1 MPDYAGISMKIHTPF
16 ALQGLPE
23 IAPTDEIS
31 HRSPATQFVD
41 ESRCCVSVFVPV
53 MPQAQFWI
61 SYNVEEPPTEPEG
74 IFYVFKLLVN
84 GQPLVTW
91 CCGEK
96 EGWRGK
102 TMFSLYDAEQDDAA
116 GGAGMQKM
124 CFHFSKPDEDGVGE
138 QAPEFTGEQ
147 ERCIEVKIC
156 RANLRIRVPRDLPK
170 FKGLP
175 DLPGFELRTGGITK
189 RGNPRTFY
197 KFGLLDPFDS
207 PRATFR
213 FYCRTVDEF
222 EALNLKTEQLDIKQ
236 PEPLCQAS
244 PVSIRSEASDK
255 HWMPPSRIPIIKLER
270 TPSISD
276 SYFSYPNRAPGKKK
290 KKKKRVSTNG
300 DGSPQKIHCEDSP
313 QPSPERQRPLGPR
326 RIISRGTTGPWV
338 PPMPNAPVLPPPVPK
353 HADIWQFGPVT
364 ETTTEDIELVHVE
377 MDQEPVGNPKR
388 LSIPPSMVL
397 RPIIAH
403 GPLDAS
409 PQKTD
414 VGPEAVSHKDKA
426 LPPSPRRR
434 ARTETGGLMKCV
446 LANSIA
452 RRRNLTSPET
462 RRGSDAQV

>member
-23 IAPTDEIS
+23 IAPATDHS
-31 HRSPATQFVD
+31 SANQLVD
-41 ESRCCVSVFVPV
+41 ESRCRVSVFVPV
-53 MPQAQFWI
+53 MPQAHFWI
-61 SYNVEEPPTEPEG
+61 SYRVEELPTEPEG
-74 IFYVFKLLVN
+74 VFYVFKLLVN

-91 CCGEK
+91 CCDEE

-102 TMFSLYDAEQDDAA
+102 TMFSLYDAQQVDAV

-124 CFHFSKPDEDGVGE
+124 CFHFSKQDEDGLEE
-138 QAPEFTGEQ
+138 QPTELTGEQ

-156 RANLRIRVPRDLPK
+156 RANVKVRVPRGLPK
-170 FKGLP
+170 YEGLP

-207 PRATFR
+207 PHATFR
-213 FYCRTVDEF
+213 FYCRTVEEF
-222 EALNLKTEQLDIKQ
+222 EALNLKTEQFDIVQ
-236 PEPLCQAS
+236 PEPTCQAS

-255 HWMPPSRIPIIKLER
+255 HWMAPSRIPLIKLER

-290 KKKKRVSTNG
+290 KRVSTNG

-313 QPSPERQRPLGPR
+313 QSSPERRRPVGPR

-338 PPMPNAPVLPPPVPK
+338 PPMPNAPVLPPPVPN

-364 ETTTEDIELVHVE
+364 ETTTETAETE
-377 MDQEPVGNPKR
+377 EEPTVIPRR

-397 RPIIAH
+397 RPLIAH

-409 PQKTD
+409 PQKTG
-414 VGPEAVSHKDKA
+414 VEPEAVSHKDKA

-452 RRRNLTSPET
+452 RRRNLTNPEAK
-462 RRGSDAQV
+462 RGPDARE